1 MITCRD
7 CAFVFDEEHNLPR
20 CSYPC
25 LCCRDNTLFNLALK
39 DYYSYYYYG
48 RIPKNI
54 SISEFAKRVRH

>member
-1 MITCRD
+1 MTCKD

-25 LCCRDNTLFNLALK
+25 LCCRDNTLFNKALK
-39 DYYSYYYYG
+39 DCYSYYYYG
-48 RIPKNI
+48 RIPENI